1 MAIWFRMLVQD
12 THIGLGLQSRRSR
25 FAPLVA
31 LSVALFLA
39 ACKAHRLQ
47 PGPELTLDDMARSY
61 VRLAVALG
69 EHDADSIDYY
79 YGPPEWVADIRK
91 AAPPLSQI
99 QQSSF
104 ELIGALRSMPVHDAM
119 RATRKGF
126 LIAQAEAVACRAL
139 FLSGAHSTF
148 DEETQ
153 CSFGVTSPSTFN
165 EKALAATRAEIA
177 GLIGGHGTLADRYAT
192 FDAKFIVPPNRMRAV
207 MEKALQ
213 GCRERTLKHIALPA
227 DEKIE
232 LTFAGNEPWSGY
244 SLYKGAHKSI
254 VTINTDFPLTVDR
267 VLDLACHEA
276 YPGHHTFN
284 MIRDDQVQRVGATEL
299 AVQPTYSP
307 QSFLS
312 EGAAAIASQ
321 VAFSP
326 SQRVRFEREELF
338 PIAGLPATQVDRYL
352 KVEAL
357 VDQLHFAIPV
367 IEREYLNGNL
377 EFARAGAAL
386 EQQALMNQ
394 TFETLK
400 YMNEF
405 RSYVVA
411 YTYSPDLLLRSLP
424 EWGSPDAENR
434 RWEMYSHWMRTES
447 SLSESVH

>member
-1 MAIWFRMLVQD
+1 MFRMLIQD
-12 THIGLGLQSRRSR
+12 TLIALALQPQLYR

-31 LSVALFLA
+31 LSVALLFA
-39 ACKAHRLQ
+39 GCKAHRLQ
-47 PGPELTLDDMARSY
+47 SRPELTLEDMARSY

-69 EHDADSIDYY
+69 EHDGDSIDYY

-91 AAPPLSQI
+91 AAPPLSEI
-99 QQSSF
+99 RQSSL
-104 ELIGALRSMPVHDAM
+104 ELIGSLRTMPVHDAM
-119 RATRKGF
+119 RATRRDF
-126 LIAQAEAVACRAL
+126 LIAQAEAIACRAL

-165 EKALAATRAEIA
+165 ERALAATRAEIA
-177 GLIGGHGTLADRYAT
+177 GLVGGHGILADRYAA
-192 FDAKFIVPPNRMRAV
+192 FDAKFIVPPNRVKAV
-207 MEKALQ
+207 IERALQ
-213 GCRERTLKHIALPA
+213 GCREQTLKHIPLPA

-232 LTFAGNEPWSGY
+232 LTLAGNEPWSGY
-244 SLYKGAHKSI
+244 SLYKGAHKSV

-267 VLDLACHEA
+267 LLDLACHEA

-284 MIRDDQVQRVGATEL
+284 MTRDDEVVQRAGAAEL

-321 VAFSP
+321 IAFSP
-326 SQRVRFEREELF
+326 SERVHFEREKLF
-338 PIAGLPATQVDRYL
+338 PIAGLPTTQVDRYL

-357 VDQLHFAIPV
+357 VDQLHSAIPV
-367 IEREYLNGNL
+367 IERQYLNGNL
-377 EFARAGAAL
+377 EFARAGSAL

-400 YMNEF
+400 YINEF

-434 RWEMYSHWMRTES
+434 RWAMYSHWMRTES
-447 SLSESVH
+447 SLSDSVH